1 MKNPFSKMYNKVK
14 LAIYKSMFSKSEKK
28 GEALTASDYFCLQCV
43 NLLEGPTIS
52 QFAEFLNVSAPN
64 ATYKIKKLI
73 KKGYITKQ
81 RSQEDKRE
89 YVILP
94 TEKFYNYLNSKD
106 EEITLNEIKH
116 GLSEKESEKVDK
128 IIKILNE
135 Q

>member
-1 MKNPFSKMYNKVK
+1 MYNKVK
-14 LAIYKSMFSKSEKK
+14 LVIYKNMFSKSEEKVD
-28 GEALTASDYFCLQCV
+28 AMTASDYFCLQCL
-43 NLLEGPTIS
+43 NLLESPTIS

-81 RSQEDKRE
+81 RSQNDKRE
-89 YVILP
+89 YVITP
-94 TEKFYNYLNSKD
+94 TEKFYSYLNSKD

-116 GLSEKESEKVDK
+116 GLSEKESEKIDR

-135 Q
+135 